1 MQHAW
6 GRGEMRKKFWFEILK
21 ERNLLEEL
29 DEDGSV
35 VIKCISE
42 KQDGRVQTGPL
53 AAWCEHGDERDGFI
67 KGVEF
72 VD

>member
-1 MQHAW
+1 L
-6 GRGEMRKKFWFEILK
+6 EILK
-21 ERNLLEEL
+21 ERNLSEEL

-42 KQDGRVQTGPL
+42 KQDRRVQTGQL
-53 AAWCEHGDERDGFI
+53 AGFCDHGDEREGFI
-67 KGVEF
+67 KAAEF